1 MSMTSFSLEGRVALI
16 TGARRGLGKAFAL
29 AMAEAGADVAVS
41 DYVFETGELEAVAE
55 EVRKMGRNSI
65 AVQADVTCK
74 SDVDNL
80 VAKTIEKFGVIDIL
94 VNNAGVSS
102 DPAILETSEEEWHRV
117 MNINVTSILLCS
129 QAVSKGMM
137 ERKRGSII
145 NLASCAGIRG
155 FASRNTYNVS
165 KAGAVMLTKVLARDL
180 GKYNVRVN
188 AIAPS
193 MVDTPMTEDFFNDPE
208 KSKSE
213 ARRIPL
219 GRTGEVSDLVGPAI
233 FLASDA
239 ASYISA
245 HTLVVD
251 GGQLA

>member
-41 DYVFETGELEAVAE
+41 DYVLETGELEAVAE
-55 EVRKMGRNSI
+55 EIRKIGRNSI
-65 AVQADVTCK
+65 AVQADVTRK

-80 VAKTIEKFGVIDIL
+80 VAKTIGKFGVIDIL
-94 VNNAGVSS
+94 LNNAGVGS

-117 MNINVTSILLCS
+117 ININLTSILLCS

-145 NLASCAGIRG
+145 SIASCAGIRG
-155 FASRNTYNVS
+155 FSTRNTYNVS
-165 KAGAVMLTKVLARDL
+165 KAGVVMLTKVLARDL

-193 MVDTPMTEDFFNDPE
+193 MVGTPMTEDFFNDPE
-208 KSKSE
+208 KSTAE

-219 GRTGEVSDLVGPAI
+219 GRLGEVSDLVGPAI